1 MDLHFRHILLLPEW
15 CSMIS
20 LWNTS
25 IRYAFPQVLAEI
37 RKRQFLAVTRTLVA
51 ASALIKKD
59 L

>member
-1 MDLHFRHILLLPEW
+1 
-15 CSMIS
+15 MIS